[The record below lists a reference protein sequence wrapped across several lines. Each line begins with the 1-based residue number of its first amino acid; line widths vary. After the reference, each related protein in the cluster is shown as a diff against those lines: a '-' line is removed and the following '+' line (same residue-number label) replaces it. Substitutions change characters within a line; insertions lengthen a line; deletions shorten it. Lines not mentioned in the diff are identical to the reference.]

1 MAGKRV
7 KRSEKVE
14 EKNIQT
20 ITQEATMEQETII
33 NEILQIENTIW
44 TQEDLQDLPKSKLNK
59 ILEAE
64 EARAEAKAEN
74 IALKAS
80 KGRKKNETTKSP
92 FSKRARIVQRF
103 LEDTKSAHHM
113 IMKHLIDNPHT
124 SGKEINDKFRIKY
137 GQTCV
142 HHTRVLLNVLYNNNL
157 LSQECIDKI
166 NTIMAETE

>member
-64 EARAEAKAEN
+64 EARAEAVLA
-74 IALKAS
+74 AQS

-92 FSKRARIVQRF
+92 FSKKARTVQRF
-103 LEDTKSAHHM
+103 LEDTKSTHHM
-113 IMKHLIDNPHT
+113 IMKHLIDNPSI
-124 SGKEINDKFRIKY
+124 SGKEVNTKFRIKY

-142 HHTRVLLNVLYNNNL
+142 HHARVLINVLYTNNL